1 MKILVVEDDELIAME
16 IERVV
21 DILDYD
27 HKDTVDNSDDAISA
41 CISSE
46 IDLIIMDIHI
56 QGSHD
61 GIELADMIKADH
73 DIEILFVTSMQ
84 DDLTFNRANRT
95 NPVGFL
101 QKPFSELQLKRSLEL
116 VAKKISA
123 KSSLDDNTD
132 DEVSYKQDS
141 FFIRKQKKISKVDA
155 SEIFYFEADGGYTK
169 IITDSDLFMVRRSLK
184 EIFAKLDQELFIQ
197 CHRRYIINIEK
208 VKSVDLDDDY
218 VIFSERKVPFS
229 RRERDNLIKK
239 LNLL

>member
-1 MKILVVEDDELIAME
+1 MNILIVEDDELIAME
-16 IERVV
+16 VERVV
-21 DILDYD
+21 DMLEYN
-27 HKDTVDNSDDAISA
+27 HVDTVDHSEGALAA
-41 CISSE
+41 CAAE
-46 IDLIIMDIHI
+46 DVDLIIMDIHI

-84 DDLTFNRANRT
+84 DNLTFNRANRT

-116 VAKKISA
+116 VAKKLNS
-123 KSSLDDNTD
+123 KPNPNDSTD
-132 DEVSYKQDS
+132 DEVSFKQDS
-141 FFIRKQKKISKVDA
+141 FFIRKQKKISKVDVT
-155 SEIFYFEADGGYTK
+155 EIFYFEADGGYTK
-169 IITDSDLFMVRRSLK
+169 IITDSDLFIVRRSLK
-184 EIFAKLDQELFIQ
+184 DIYAKLDQELFIQ
-197 CHRRYIINIEK
+197 CHRRYIINIQK

-229 RRERDNLIKK
+229 RREKDNLIKK